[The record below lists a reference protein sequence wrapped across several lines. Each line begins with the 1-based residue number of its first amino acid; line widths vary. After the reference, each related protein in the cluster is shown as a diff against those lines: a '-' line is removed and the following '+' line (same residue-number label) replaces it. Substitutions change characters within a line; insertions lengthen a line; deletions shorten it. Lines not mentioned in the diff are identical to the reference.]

1 MVAETKRR
9 RKFIADE
16 HVYVWHIQESG
27 DPGGPLYWSYQVRV
41 ITEDRSGNIIY
52 PLLSKGE
59 SPFVVLYGKRFE
71 HLLDGTRQSVLFRCP
86 RFEREN
92 GAITP
97 QSVKDLIQWCLSDSE
112 PRIRV
117 NWKNQPI

>member
-9 RKFIADE
+9 RRIIVDE
-16 HVYVWHIQESG
+16 DVYLWHIQKSS
-27 DPGGPLYWSYQVRV
+27 DPGGPIYWYYQVRI
-41 ITEDRSGNIIY
+41 ITEDRGGNIIY

-71 HLLDGTRQSVLFRCP
+71 HLLDSTGQSILFRCP
-86 RFEREN
+86 RFERDD

-97 QSVKDLIQWCLSDSE
+97 QSVKDLIQWCLSDGE
-112 PRIRV
+112 PRIWV
-117 NWKNQPI
+117 DWKNRAV